1 MLEHIFNCLY
11 RPSCYQRVEEA
22 GCPQTIMISNM
33 TMWVLYGKLFRI
45 YLSTTIQ
52 STTDS
57 VVPHSII
64 MDAASF
70 SLCFCF
76 FDRGDIQGNWGQSIV
91 ARLRCCRSLPK
102 IIQLFRQIWKHCNC
116 FSYSSYAPIDKVI
129 IVGTD
134 KHAVFVLPLAERQND
149 LCSSSSRLIPTPLH
163 PSHLTQIRGTS

>member
-1 MLEHIFNCLY
+1 MLSKSGGGRMSSNNNDIEHDYVGALWEI
-11 RPSCYQRVEEA
+11 
-22 GCPQTIMISNM
+22 IS
-33 TMWVLYGKLFRI
+33 
-45 YLSTTIQ
+45 YLSTIQ

-57 VVPHSII
+57 VVPYSII

-116 FSYSSYAPIDKVI
+116 FSYSSYASIDKVI

-149 LCSSSSRLIPTPLH
+149 LCLSSSCLLPTPLH
-163 PSHLTQIRGTS
+163 PSHLTQIKGTS

>member
-22 GCPQTIMISNM
+22 GCPPTIMISNM

-57 VVPHSII
+57 VVPYSII
-64 MDAASF
+64 MDDASF

-149 LCSSSSRLIPTPLH
+149 LCLSSSRLLPIPPTWPK
-163 PSHLTQIRGTS
+163 